1 MGESSRVFIPV
12 DFVEQYQSPSA
23 HGLITTYFAVALVE
37 SLPTDLPLTP
47 NLRRPNR
54 RTEIFKQILN
64 TLLVAPERFAE
75 RNNGIKITARGVEIG
90 ELDSQKGIWV
100 DLGDD
105 RATGGV
111 VNGGHTLAAIA
122 AAKIEGAP
130 LEAARVKVEILCGL
144 GDVEVGVTS
153 LAVNTAAPVDTR
165 SKLNALGR
173 FEPLKALVK
182 QIEAETGERWKVSW
196 YQNQEGVNKSPHC
209 SATHANDLLLVLDR
223 IRFDFTSPGRK
234 AHPNG
239 TTSSAKFSSE
249 AFFER
254 QQQLLPRLEDAFWL
268 EKNLYKLVEKH
279 LNHPSVR
286 GGSNLAGVRPTGS
299 ICLLDGT
306 YFGFT
311 TPVSFSLPVVAAY
324 RAFLEEEAP
333 CNRWAVPIDEFGE
346 PLLAELWK
354 WYKQELRREK
364 ARGNNTFTPIIRNP
378 ILWSSLCVIATEMR
392 RQIESTPT
400 TPVGDAA
407 VSNRSSDSSGRSHD
421 SSGREQLES
430 VRLNHT
436 ASELHLG
443 RLSRGVKGWNSWRE
457 KHPEIIPNLVGAV
470 LSGTNLSAANLSQA
484 NLFEAYLNKTNLRGA
499 NLSQTNLAGAN
510 LVEADLV
517 EANLVGANLARTIAL
532 GTNFNGATLTGAC
545 LEDCQLDR
553 ETNLDNVI
561 CDYVYLKKN
570 QLERR
575 PETGNFTPGEFA
587 KLFQFQ

>member
-209 SATHANDLLLVLDR
+209 SATHAN
-223 IRFDFTSPGRK
+223 
-234 AHPNG
+234 
-239 TTSSAKFSSE
+239 
-249 AFFER
+249 
-254 QQQLLPRLEDAFWL
+254 
-268 EKNLYKLVEKH
+268 
-279 LNHPSVR
+279 
-286 GGSNLAGVRPTGS
+286 
-299 ICLLDGT
+299 
-306 YFGFT
+306 
-311 TPVSFSLPVVAAY
+311 
-324 RAFLEEEAP
+324 
-333 CNRWAVPIDEFGE
+333 
-346 PLLAELWK
+346 
-354 WYKQELRREK
+354 
-364 ARGNNTFTPIIRNP
+364 
-378 ILWSSLCVIATEMR
+378 
-392 RQIESTPT
+392 
-400 TPVGDAA
+400 
-407 VSNRSSDSSGRSHD
+407 
-421 SSGREQLES
+421 
-430 VRLNHT
+430 
-436 ASELHLG
+436 
-443 RLSRGVKGWNSWRE
+443 
-457 KHPEIIPNLVGAV
+457 
-470 LSGTNLSAANLSQA
+470 
-484 NLFEAYLNKTNLRGA
+484 
-499 NLSQTNLAGAN
+499 LAGAN

-517 EANLVGANLARTIAL
+517 EANLVGANLAGTIAL